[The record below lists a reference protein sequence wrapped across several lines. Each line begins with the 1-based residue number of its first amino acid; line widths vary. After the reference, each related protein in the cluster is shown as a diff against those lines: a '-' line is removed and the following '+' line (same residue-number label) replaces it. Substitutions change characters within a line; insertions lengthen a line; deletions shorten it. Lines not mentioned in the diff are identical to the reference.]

1 MMYKSKAKKLWI
13 KNYMSIFLCNYD
25 NLAFLLWLFFTKYA
39 INICTCTLAPTWH
52 SCVQYCK
59 FWSKAIQPV
68 MFHVKLKLSYLGRDC
83 VCARIFFIPCNKET
97 YFFRNRLNSSNWDI
111 STQFDYIRKIPF
123 QFAIYKRKF
132 FFTIITL
139 VRILKEDNLLFIIT
153 MS

>member
-1 MMYKSKAKKLWI
+1 MINLSP
-13 KNYMSIFLCNYD
+13 KNYELRIIRWTFYVNMI
-25 NLAFLLWLFFTKYA
+25 
-39 INICTCTLAPTWH
+39 TWH
-52 SCVQYCK
+52 FFFHFFLTKHCHKYMY
-59 FWSKAIQPV
+59 
-68 MFHVKLKLSYLGRDC
+68 MFVACACLTLMRTILQILMYSNTTCHVYVKLKLSYLDHDC

-123 QFAIYKRKF
+123 QFAIYKGKF

-139 VRILKEDNLLFIIT
+139 LRIRKEDNLLFIIT